1 MKVLINGR
9 NGQVSHELQRRLGGV
24 GELIVLG
31 RDQLDL
37 AQPDQI
43 RRQVQNLRPD
53 LIINAAAHTAVDLAE
68 SEPQA
73 AFAINAIAPGIL
85 AEEARALDIPLIHY
99 STDYVFDGLK
109 AGPYNEDDTPNPLGV
124 YGKSKLAGEQA
135 IRDVQGKYLILR
147 TSWVYSTHGRNFLLT
162 MQRLLQEK
170 PELRVVADQIG
181 APTWA
186 GTIANSTLA
195 LIEHWQ
201 ANEVANWGTYHLSA
215 QGETSWFGFAQAIGE
230 ALRQQGKPCA
240 ALHPQPDR
248 STRAWIAVACN
259 AIGASVNLTGRRRC
273 ASALPNKPEHQ
284 RRPALALK
292 HDVSASQRRRVADM
306 RACSRKRH

>member
-9 NGQVSHELQRRLGGV
+9 HGQVSHELQRRLGAV

-43 RRQVQNLRPD
+43 RRQVQNVRPD

-68 SEPQA
+68 NEPQS
-73 AFAINAIAPGIL
+73 AFAINAVAPGIL
-85 AEEARALDIPLIHY
+85 AEEALDLDIPLIHY
-99 STDYVFDGLK
+99 STDYVFDGTK
-109 AGPYNEDDTPNPLGV
+109 AAPYNEDDTPNPLGV

-135 IRDVQGKYLILR
+135 IRDVQGRHLILR

-201 ANEVANWGTYHLSA
+201 ANEVANWGTYHLTA

-240 ALHPQPDR
+240 DLLAIPSSDYPTPAARPLNSRLDCSRLQRDWGVSQPDWQAALR
-248 STRAWIAVACN
+248 EC
-259 AIGASVNLTGRRRC
+259 LTEQ
-273 ASALPNKPEHQ
+273 S
-284 RRPALALK
+284 
-292 HDVSASQRRRVADM
+292 
-306 RACSRKRH
+306 